1 MFGNKR
7 RRAASNP
14 PLHSSNVS
22 AAAATAAAS
31 AFLSHRSSNAS
42 LSSAAAAAALRS
54 RPTTPTSVADV
65 QTKRTMRRNGSTSSA
80 GSSVAGSVRSP
91 PAAALVRRGSSGS
104 MTERTFREQS
114 PSRSSPV
121 PSAID
126 APPVP
131 AIPKNIGAPAVP
143 AKSSRR
149 AASMD
154 SPGLRIAS
162 PPPFRTGGRGSS
174 VEPKS
179 SSPVSVRRPGTSSSS
194 GTSEPGG
201 AARSESRGSVNFSLP
216 TSTRPMSP
224 NGQRQLTLPESSRAN
239 PRIVSPNN
247 QNLVYDPNTR
257 SFLPLA
263 EILAIEQ
270 GLNDAANAPVKKK
283 KRIATKQAEGTHLAD
298 GTVGGRLKG
307 TAVDAMTAAAKLQP
321 APQPVSPKSPN
332 RPQSQSTI
340 AASPSPARALP
351 RVETEVKPAVT
362 STAPQQTSTLAPSP
376 ILPKKKKKRVIVNDD
391 DSDQA
396 SLRPNSSDDSD
407 ASIQPYSFHTRAGA
421 LLAKKPSVVREDR
434 EREEEEDDSPLRLKP
449 GEGNFQSQNE
459 VARTITPSP
468 TPLPR
473 SSAGRGH
480 GQAQASAAFAKSR
493 QHTRSASQPALMTTP
508 EPIVTGTSPSVG
520 ASAQGGR
527 VQSVSPTRTP
537 HFVTTPETLV
547 VRHQPP
553 PRSISPRKSALK
565 HSSVSSN
572 SPRGPSPIDGHS
584 PRASMVSNDS
594 SSVADEQPKK
604 KGNRVSFDEA
614 SNVVLGQSLPIVT
627 DSPVIPSPQ
636 TSRRGWFSMGRGK
649 KKDNSVMDDNDDEVM
664 KPRPALPS
672 FGSVRE
678 KKASREVEERP
689 LVRPPEQV
697 QSTHPLVSIP
707 SPTSPSSPSIFTTPT
722 DEAMEFPLGQSHD
735 HVTGAVLAQDAT
747 SKNAANISKSREP
760 LPPEVTTVEGTGEVS
775 DVSSIY
781 SVDEDHNIGIA
792 TSHDIEAR
800 HELVE
805 EESDDDQTIGDI
817 PEIAIQQPT
826 PTLDSTKAKE
836 EWPGMPGSFPF
847 TGNSNS
853 TSAEQ
858 SQDETSPTTTAN
870 PTRNMTAP
878 ITQLPEETENRERE
892 ASPLPDPILE
902 ETEESESESIY
913 SDAAE
918 DLTAERPAET
928 EGADGFM
935 SLDAVV
941 ESPVIDSTPNGS
953 AFGVVPGAPESPTSR
968 ATKERAYMRS
978 KLQRKSSEPDAEEG
992 WDKAQEYW
1000 KGLSEERKR
1009 QLEQEAQRY
1018 ADADAESEEEVAP
1031 VQKPKKKKKVVKVVV
1046 PTESQTPPAQPVAK
1060 RTYMIEPGAKAG
1072 PNGHVPAMRSSMR
1085 AEPPHASTDFQM
1097 RKSMRGNGAVRTGT
1111 RNDTVQSNGAVEK
1124 RRGSASLPAEDI
1136 RANPQA
1142 VNTHLQQMAAR
1153 GSAVAFPATGR
1164 RTSVASSSPSLQRRG
1179 SGDSDTSFKRS
1190 RPVSEGISLRRSMR
1204 GGNEPSIGGRQQ
1216 SPIQSG
1222 RRSLRSPSP
1231 GGAMQV
1237 TMRTS
1242 MRSSMRNS
1250 ADLSARAKSPIRL
1263 PGFGRSSSA
1272 RPAETKKPAPSRS
1285 SRFADSSDE
1294 DEPRHAF
1301 RSRFADSSDED
1312 EPSPVL
1318 ARPPSNRGAPLRSI
1332 PRPAGYQDG
1341 DSSDLPDSD
1350 DDRPPTAR
1358 SLKKTQQQ
1366 NGARPSSQSNALA
1379 SGTLQRSGSGRGMM
1393 NTQGTIS
1400 TATAAASR
1408 PQQTRRG
1415 SLLSIFRKKPDPNTK
1430 VRKSVAES
1438 PARRDTPLERSKS
1451 DLAVIK
1457 GLNANG
1463 DGVAGGRPMSP
1474 KLVKKNMP
1482 AAVVRRN
1489 SGAWP
1494 LPREE
1499 KAEEEGVAG
1508 LGLGLGGG
1516 EEVGEKD
1523 VVNGINGNGNGNH
1536 MGVRKFSATSSGLEG
1551 GDTVGGGTGS
1561 SVGSPRKKKKFQA
1574 LRKMF
1579 RLDD

>member
-1 MFGNKR
+1 
-7 RRAASNP
+7 
-14 PLHSSNVS
+14 
-22 AAAATAAAS
+22 
-31 AFLSHRSSNAS
+31 
-42 LSSAAAAAALRS
+42 
-54 RPTTPTSVADV
+54 
-65 QTKRTMRRNGSTSSA
+65 MRRNGSTSSA

-307 TAVDAMTAAAKLQP
+307 TAVDTMTTASKLQP
-321 APQPVSPKSPN
+321 APQPVSPKSPK

-340 AASPSPARALP
+340 AASPSPARAVP
-351 RVETEVKPAVT
+351 RVETEVKPVVT
-362 STAPQQTSTLAPSP
+362 STTPQQTSTLAPSP
-376 ILPKKKKKRVIVNDD
+376 IIPKKKKKRVVINDD

-407 ASIQPYSFHTRAGA
+407 ASIQSYSFHTRAGA

-449 GEGNFQSQNE
+449 GEDNFQSQNE
-459 VARTITPSP
+459 VGRTISPSP

-493 QHTRSASQPALMTTP
+493 QHTRSASQPAPMTTP
-508 EPIVTGTSPSVG
+508 DPVLTGMSLPVG
-520 ASAQGGR
+520 ASARGGR
-527 VQSVSPTRTP
+527 VQSVSPTRTA
-537 HFVTTPETLV
+537 HFVATPETLV

-614 SNVVLGQSLPIVT
+614 SNVVLGQSVPIVT

-649 KKDNSVMDDNDDEVM
+649 KKDTSVMDDNDDEVM

-689 LVRPPEQV
+689 LVRPLEQV
-697 QSTHPLVSIP
+697 QSTQPVVSIP

-722 DEAMEFPLGQSHD
+722 GEAMEFPLGQSHD
-735 HVTGAVLAQDAT
+735 HVTGAVLVQDAT

-775 DVSSIY
+775 DVSTIY

-792 TSHDIEAR
+792 TSHDTDAR
-800 HELVE
+800 YELVE

-847 TGNSNS
+847 AGSSNSN
-853 TSAEQ
+853 SAEQ
-858 SQDETSPTTTAN
+858 SQDETSPSTTTN
-870 PTRNMTAP
+870 PTHGISSAVGTAP
-878 ITQLPEETENRERE
+878 VTQLPEETENRERE
-892 ASPLPDPILE
+892 ASPLPEPILE

-918 DLTAERPAET
+918 DLTAEKSAET

-941 ESPVIDSTPNGS
+941 ESPAIDSTPNGS
-953 AFGVVPGAPESPTSR
+953 AFGIVPGVPESPTSR

-978 KLQRKSSEPDAEEG
+978 QLQRKSSEPDAEEG
-992 WDKAQEYW
+992 WDKAQQYW
-1000 KGLSEERKR
+1000 KGLPDERKR

-1046 PTESQTPPAQPVAK
+1046 PTESPTTPAQPVTK

-1072 PNGHVPAMRSSMR
+1072 PNGHVPTMRSSMR

-1097 RKSMRGNGAVRTGT
+1097 RKSMRGNGAVRNGP

-1142 VNTHLQQMAAR
+1142 VNTHLQQMTAR
-1153 GSAVAFPATGR
+1153 GSAGALPATAR
-1164 RTSVASSSPSLQRRG
+1164 RTSVASLSPPLRRRG

-1190 RPVSEGISLRRSMR
+1190 RPASEGISLRRSMR
-1204 GGNEPSIGGRQQ
+1204 GGNESSIGGRQQ

-1250 ADLSARAKSPIRL
+1250 ADLSSRAKSPIRL

-1294 DEPRHAF
+1294 EEPRHAF

-1366 NGARPSSQSNALA
+1366 NGARPSSQGNALA

-1400 TATAAASR
+1400 TATAAAAASR

-1457 GLNANG
+1457 GLNGNA
-1463 DGVAGGRPMSP
+1463 GVRPMSP
-1474 KLVKKNMP
+1474 KLVKRNVP

-1494 LPREE
+1494 LPGGGTGMDASAE
-1499 KAEEEGVAG
+1499 KEGEKGFEEG
-1508 LGLGLGGG
+1508 GGG
-1516 EEVGEKD
+1516 EGLTDGEGEKD
-1523 VVNGINGNGNGNH
+1523 AINGINGNGNGNH
-1536 MGVRKFSATSSGLEG
+1536 VGARKFSATSTGLED
-1551 GDTVGGGTGS
+1551 GDAGGGGS